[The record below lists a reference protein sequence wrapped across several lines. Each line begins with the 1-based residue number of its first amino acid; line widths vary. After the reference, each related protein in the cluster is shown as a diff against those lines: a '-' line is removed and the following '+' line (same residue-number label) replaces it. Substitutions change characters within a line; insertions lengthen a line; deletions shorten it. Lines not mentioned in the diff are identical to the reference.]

1 MKILVA
7 YKRVVDF
14 TPGRPHAPRRN
25 GNGNGNGKRKP
36 TSPTSR
42 LVRTLGAGDQVVE
55 YFKPAAKPAWMT
67 AEQWGRLPP
76 SITVR
81 EVRRT
86 VKRNGFR
93 PITVTVVTTL
103 LDPDAY
109 PAEEVV
115 ELRLTRWVVETNIR
129 HLKTTLGMGVLKCKT
144 LDGVRKER
152 LVFLLLYN
160 LIRALMLR
168 AARRQRVNVNRL
180 SFADALAWLR
190 FADAGPGGAAGA
202 AGAAAD
208 TGQAPPTLKVN
219 PLREGRLEPRV
230 LKRQKKEFPYMTAPR
245 ATLKAQL
252 RATYCDMS

>member
-1 MKILVA
+1 MQDIAKDTLEIAREGL
-7 YKRVVDF
+7 K
-14 TPGRPHAPRRN
+14 RRN
-25 GNGNGNGKRKP
+25 
-36 TSPTSR
+36 R
-42 LVRTLGAGDQVVE
+42 LSGGLVDESGYLGELFARHD
-55 YFKPAAKPAWMT
+55 T
-67 AEQWGRLPP
+67 A
-76 SITVR
+76 
-81 EVRRT
+81 
-86 VKRNGFR
+86 
-93 PITVTVVTTL
+93 
-103 LDPDAY
+103 
-109 PAEEVV
+109 
-115 ELRLTRWVVETNIR
+115 
-129 HLKTTLGMGVLKCKT
+129 